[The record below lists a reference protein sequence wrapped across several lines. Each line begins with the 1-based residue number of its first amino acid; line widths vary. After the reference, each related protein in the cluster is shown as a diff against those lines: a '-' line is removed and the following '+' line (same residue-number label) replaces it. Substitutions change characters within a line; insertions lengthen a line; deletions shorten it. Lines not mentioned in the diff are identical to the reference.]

1 MQGIIIL
8 KATKCQWTARFSF
21 LENMISDLSVFIP
34 KENLCGNVV
43 RSSME
48 VSKSGTTVHVF
59 PKAIKFAGT
68 HLYIPSDMRN
78 EPCVWLCLMDAVGVQ
93 LA

>member
-1 MQGIIIL
+1 MDCPIL
-8 KATKCQWTARFSF
+8 FPGKYDLGSKCFYTRR
-21 LENMISDLSVFIP
+21 
-34 KENLCGNVV
+34 NLCGNVV

-48 VSKSGTTVHVF
+48 FSKSGTTVHVF

-68 HLYIPSDMRN
+68 HLCIPSDMRN